1 MGSIAL
7 VTGANRGLG
16 AAFVRALISAGAGK
30 VYAAARDPQTITQ
43 PGVIPVRLDVTCPAD
58 IETLARELGD
68 VNLVVN
74 NAGIGGSAPVLAPSS
89 IEMLREQLETNAV
102 GPLRLTQAFSP
113 ILATRDSSAVINVIS
128 ALSWAT
134 LPGVTGSYSASK
146 AAMWALSNAMRQEL
160 NAQGTEVLSLHV
172 AFMETDMTRGLPGEK
187 ASPDD
192 IARMALAS
200 LEAGESELLADE
212 VTRAVHAGLTACPP
226 MYLGM
231 LK

>member
-16 AAFVRALISAGAGK
+16 AAFVRALILAGAGK

-43 PGVIPVRLDVTCPAD
+43 PGVIPVRLDVTCPDD

-74 NAGIGGSAPVLAPSS
+74 NAGIGGSGPVLAPSS
-89 IEMLREQLETNAV
+89 IEMLREQFETNAV

-113 ILATRDSSAVINVIS
+113 ILATRGSSAVINVIS

-172 AFMETDMTRGLPGEK
+172 AFMETDMTRGVPGEK